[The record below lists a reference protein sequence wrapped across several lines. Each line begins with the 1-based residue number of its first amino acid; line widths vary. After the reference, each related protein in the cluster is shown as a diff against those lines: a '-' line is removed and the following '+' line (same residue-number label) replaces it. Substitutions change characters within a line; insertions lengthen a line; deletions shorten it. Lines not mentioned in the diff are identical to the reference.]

1 MAFGRR
7 KWEKDE
13 KAGGRIPGG
22 TVAVWG
28 SGDCGKTVSSIK
40 MAERLTGMGRNVL
53 LIFADAET
61 PVFPYGCPPSDLMG
75 EGSLG
80 RVLAAP
86 HVDEQLVKEN
96 CVFYRKNKYL
106 SMLGWRKGEN
116 RFTYPAYDDK
126 RVEEL
131 LKAAEGVAPFVIV
144 DCTSRISTDVLSAN
158 ALLMADFVIRMTG
171 CDLKSV
177 SYLSSQLPLL
187 SDARWN
193 AANYVK
199 VAGNVMPNEAQG
211 KADGILGKAAFRIP
225 HSLEVEKQFLEGE
238 LFSEL
243 CYKESRAFRSEIARL
258 SEEVFGA

>member
-1 MAFGRR
+1 MAFGKR

-28 SGDCGKTVSSIK
+28 SGDCGKTVTSIK

-96 CVFYRKNKYL
+96 CVFYKKNKYL

-116 RFTYPAYDDK
+116 RFTHPAFNDA
-126 RVEEL
+126 RVAEL

-144 DCTSRISTDVLSAN
+144 DCTSGIATDVLTAN
-158 ALLMADFVIRMTG
+158 ALLLADSVIRMTG

-187 SDARWN
+187 SDAKWN
-193 AANYVK
+193 MAGHVK

-211 KADGILGKAAFRIP
+211 NADGILGKAAFRIP

-243 CYKESRAFRSEIARL
+243 CYKESRSFRNEIARL